1 LLAGNYPSTSKEQ
14 QLRALKGKM
23 SALPT
28 DEEKV
33 DLDLSIQVF
42 ATGEWQ
48 FDRII
53 QRTGFIRTRLL
64 VRAEPDISHL
74 MDDLDTLTREK
85 EKLMDEKI
93 KAEDKYDAV
102 NKKTQA
108 EMVRWWFAVLR

>member
-1 LLAGNYPSTSKEQ
+1 
-14 QLRALKGKM
+14 
-23 SALPT
+23 
-28 DEEKV
+28 
-33 DLDLSIQVF
+33 
-42 ATGEWQ
+42 
-48 FDRII
+48 
-53 QRTGFIRTRLL
+53 

-108 EMVRWWFAVLR
+108 EMVRW